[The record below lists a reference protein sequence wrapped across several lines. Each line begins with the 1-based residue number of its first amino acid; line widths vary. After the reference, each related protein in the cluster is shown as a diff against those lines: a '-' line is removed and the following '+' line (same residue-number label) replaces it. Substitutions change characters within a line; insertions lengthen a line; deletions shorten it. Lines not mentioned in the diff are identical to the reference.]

1 MPDKIKEILEKV
13 LAWWNKFTAKQ
24 KTLIIGI
31 TAAVV
36 FTFVLVIYIFAKP
49 QYIQWQKCSTTAE
62 ASEVIE
68 ILESNSI
75 VYKVSTDGLNIS
87 VRTSQ
92 LAAANLALGAA
103 GYVPDQYSI
112 EQALSGGI
120 GTTQSDRQKQYLYYL
135 EKKFASDISSIECV
149 KSATVTLNIPEQTGL
164 LSDSQEESSAWIQL
178 TLRDKLTSDQAATI
192 ARAVATALGSSSTAN
207 ITIVDNN
214 ANLLFSGEE
223 DYSTAGLASNVLE
236 LRSQAKTMLAADVKN
251 VLVGSKQ
258 FDMVEVACN
267 LDIDFAEYQRTIHA
281 FGIPE
286 GGGTEGLVVHD
297 ESYSDSNTSGV
308 SGLPGTDSN
317 DENTY
322 QFQAG
327 TDSESSSNQ
336 LIRDLVV
343 DESITVENVLPGV
356 INYSNS
362 SLSLTAIRYRVIRE
376 EDARNQGLLSGMSW
390 SEYKALNDDY
400 TKIDVD
406 EDFYSL
412 VANAT
417 GIPRDN
423 ITIIAY
429 EKPQFIDRSG
439 FSVNAT
445 DVMSV
450 ILIIIILALLALVVI
465 RSMISK
471 KETDQEEELSVE
483 TLLQSTPE
491 GGLGDIELETK
502 SETRIL
508 IEKFVDENPEAVA
521 NLLRNWLNEDWG

>member
-31 TAAVV
+31 AAAVV
-36 FTFVLVIYIFAKP
+36 FTFVLVIYIFSKP

-62 ASEVIE
+62 AAEVIE
-68 ILESNSI
+68 ILDDNNI
-75 VYKVSTDGLNIS
+75 DYKVSTDGLNIS

-92 LAAANLALGAA
+92 LSTANLALGAA

-120 GTTQSDRQKQYLYYL
+120 GTTQSDRQKQYQYYL
-135 EKKFASDISSIECV
+135 EKKFASDICSMEAV
-149 KSATVTLNIPEQTGL
+149 KSATVTLNLPDQTGL
-164 LSDSQEESSAWIQL
+164 LINTDEEASAWIQL
-178 TLRDKLTSDQAATI
+178 TLRDTLTSDQAATI
-192 ARAVATALGSSSTAN
+192 AKAVATALGSRSTAN
-207 ITIVDNN
+207 ITIVDNY

-223 DYSTAGLASNVLE
+223 DYSTAGIASNALE
-236 LRSQAKTMLAADVKN
+236 LRAQAKTMLAADVKN

-267 LDIDFAEYQRTIHA
+267 LDIDFAAYDKTIHEYFVA
-281 FGIPE
+281 AGRNE
-286 GGGTEGLVVHD
+286 GYLVH
-297 ESYSDSNTSGV
+297 EEIYSDSNTSGV

-336 LIRDLVV
+336 HILDYVPS
-343 DESITVENVLPGV
+343 ESITVQSVLPGV

-362 SLSLTAIRYRVIRE
+362 SLSLAAIRYRVIRE
-376 EDARNQGLLSGMSW
+376 EDVRNQGLLSGMSW

-400 TKIDVD
+400 TRIEVD
-406 EDFYSL
+406 EDFFRL

-417 GIPRDN
+417 GIPQEN

-429 EKPQFIDRSG
+429 EKPQFIDRTG

-465 RSMISK
+465 RSMLSR
-471 KETDQEEELSVE
+471 KETSEEEELSVE

-491 GGLGDIELETK
+491 GGLGDIEVETK
-502 SETRIL
+502 SETRML

>member
-1 MPDKIKEILEKV
+1 MPDKIKEILDKV

-36 FTFVLVIYIFAKP
+36 FTFALVIYIFAKP

-62 ASEVIE
+62 AAEVIE

-75 VYKVSTDGLNIS
+75 LYKVSTDGLNIS

-92 LAAANLALGAA
+92 LSTANLALGAA

-120 GTTQSDRQKQYLYYL
+120 GTTQSDRQKQYTYYL
-135 EKKFASDISSIECV
+135 EKKFASDICSMEAV
-149 KSATVTLNIPEQTGL
+149 KSATVTLNIPDQTGL
-164 LSDSQEESSAWIQL
+164 LIDTNEEASAWIQL
-178 TLRDKLTSDQAATI
+178 TLRDTLTADQAATI
-192 ARAVATALGSSSTAN
+192 ARAVATALGSRSTAN
-207 ITIVDNN
+207 ITIVDNYT
-214 ANLLFSGEE
+214 NLLFSGEE
-223 DYSTAGLASNVLE
+223 DYSTAGIANNALE
-236 LRSQAKTMLAADVKN
+236 LRTQAKTMLAADVKN

-267 LDIDFAEYQRTIHA
+267 LDIDFAEYQRTIHEYFVA
-281 FGIPE
+281 SGKDQ
-286 GGGTEGLVVHD
+286 GYLVH
-297 ESYSDSNTSGV
+297 EEIYSDSNTSGV

-327 TDSESSSNQ
+327 SDSESSSNQ
-336 LIRDLVV
+336 HILDYVPS
-343 DESITVENVLPGV
+343 ESITVQNILPGV

-362 SLSLTAIRYRVIRE
+362 SLSLTAIRYKVIRE
-376 EDARNQGLLSGMSW
+376 EDAKNQGLLSGMSW

-400 TKIDVD
+400 TRIEVD

-412 VANAT
+412 VAHAT
-417 GIPRDN
+417 GIPQEN

-429 EKPQFIDRSG
+429 EKPQFIDRTG

-445 DVMSV
+445 DAMSV

-465 RSMISK
+465 RSMLSR

-491 GGLGDIELETK
+491 GGLGDIEVETK

>member
-1 MPDKIKEILEKV
+1 MPDKIKEILDKV

-31 TAAVV
+31 AAAVV
-36 FTFVLVIYIFAKP
+36 FTFVLVVYIFAKP

-68 ILESNSI
+68 ILDNNSI
-75 VYKVSTDGLNIS
+75 KYKVSADGLNIS
-87 VRTSQ
+87 VQTSQ
-92 LAAANLALGAA
+92 LSSANLALGAA

-112 EQALSGGI
+112 EQALSGGL
-120 GTTQSDRQKQYLYYL
+120 GTTQSDRQKQYQYYL

-149 KSATVTLNIPEQTGL
+149 KSATVTLNLPEQTGL
-164 LSDSQEESSAWIQL
+164 LSNSQEEASAWIQL
-178 TLRDKLTSDQAATI
+178 TLRDRLTSDQAATI
-192 ARAVATALGSSSTAN
+192 ARAVATALGSRSTAN
-207 ITIVDNN
+207 ITIVDSN
-214 ANLLFSGEE
+214 ANLLFTGEE
-223 DYSTAGLASNVLE
+223 DYSTSGIASNMLE
-236 LRSQAKTMLAADVKN
+236 LRDQAKTVLAADVKN

-267 LDIDFAEYQRTIHA
+267 LDIDFAEYERTIHEYFVA
-281 FGIPE
+281 AGMTQ
-286 GGGTEGLVVHD
+286 GYLVH
-297 ESYSDSNTSGV
+297 EELYSDSNTSGV

-322 QFQAG
+322 QFQSG

-336 LIRDLVV
+336 HILDYVPS
-343 DESITVENVLPGV
+343 ESITVQNVLPGV

-362 SLSLTAIRYRVIRE
+362 SLSLSAIRYRVIRE
-376 EDARNQGLLSGMSW
+376 EDAKNQGLLSGMSW
-390 SEYKALNDDY
+390 SEYKASNDTY
-400 TKIDVD
+400 TKIEVD

-417 GIPRDN
+417 GIPLEN

-429 EKPQFIDRSG
+429 EKPQFIDKTG

-465 RSMISK
+465 RSMLSR
-471 KETDQEEELSVE
+471 KETAEEEELSVE

-491 GGLGDIELETK
+491 GALEDIEVETK
-502 SETRIL
+502 SETRKL

>member
-31 TAAVV
+31 AAAVV
-36 FTFVLVIYIFAKP
+36 FTFVIVIYIFAKP

-62 ASEVIE
+62 AAEVIE
-68 ILESNSI
+68 ILDSNSI
-75 VYKVSTDGLNIS
+75 KYKVSTDGLNIS
-87 VRTSQ
+87 VQTSQ
-92 LAAANLALGAA
+92 LSSANLALGAA

-112 EQALSGGI
+112 SEALSGGI
-120 GTTQSDRQKQYLYYL
+120 GTTQSDRQKQYVYYL

-149 KSATVTLNIPEQTGL
+149 KTATVTLNIPEQTGL
-164 LSDSQEESSAWIQL
+164 LSNSQEEASAWIQL

-192 ARAVATALGSSSTAN
+192 ARAVATALGNSSTAN

-223 DYSTAGLASNVLE
+223 DYSTAGFASNMLE
-236 LRSQAKTMLAADVKN
+236 LRSQAKTVLAADVKN

-267 LDIDFAEYQRTIHA
+267 LDIDFAEYERTIHEIYA
-281 FGIPE
+281 PAGR
-286 GGGTEGLVVHD
+286 TEGQLVH
-297 ESYSDSNTSGV
+297 EEIYSDSNTSGV

-317 DENTY
+317 DEQTY
-322 QFQAG
+322 QFPSG
-327 TDSESSSNQ
+327 TDSESSSSQHILDYAPN
-336 LIRDLVV
+336 
-343 DESITVENVLPGV
+343 ESITVQNILPGV

-362 SLSLTAIRYRVIRE
+362 SLSLTAIRYKVVRE
-376 EDARNQGLLSGMSW
+376 EDAKNQGLLSGMSW
-390 SEYKALNDDY
+390 SEYKALNDEY
-400 TKIDVD
+400 TRIDVD
-406 EDFYSL
+406 EDFFSL

-417 GIPRDN
+417 GIPREN

-465 RSMISK
+465 RSMLSR
-471 KETDQEEELSVE
+471 KETSEEEELSVE
-483 TLLQSTPE
+483 TLLQSTPDE
-491 GGLGDIELETK
+491 ALGDIELESK